1 MFIYNFLIV
10 IQYICEKKENIQ
22 KKDNNYEYNYNI

>member
-10 IQYICEKKENIQ
+10 FQYICEKKENIQ
-22 KKDNNYEYNYNI
+22 KKDNNYENNYII